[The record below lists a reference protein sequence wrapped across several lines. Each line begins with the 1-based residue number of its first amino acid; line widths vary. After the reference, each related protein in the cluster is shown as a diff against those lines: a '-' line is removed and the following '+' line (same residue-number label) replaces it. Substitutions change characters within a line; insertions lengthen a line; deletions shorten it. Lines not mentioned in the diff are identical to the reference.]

1 MVFSESPLVRGEDGG
16 QGQCRSTKDIGD
28 QIQLGGS
35 WEVLLND
42 GMGSRKLSRMVGG
55 FSCHCQATEKRA
67 NGFHHVGSEKWMV
80 DSAESQAKPR
90 LSQERGNR
98 LVMPTV
104 PLLLGK
110 WGPTLPSP
118 H

>member
-1 MVFSESPLVRGEDGG
+1 MVFSESPLVCGEDGG
-16 QGQCRSTKDIGD
+16 QGQCRSTKDTGD
-28 QIQLGGS
+28 QIQLRGPVERRDGEQ
-35 WEVLLND
+35 EVIPD
-42 GMGSRKLSRMVGG
+42 GRG
-55 FSCHCQATEKRA
+55 FGCHCQATEKRA

-104 PLLLGK
+104 PLRLGK